1 MEFFKFRNESH
12 RFVVLAPTRT
22 AAALLHGSTY
32 HSFLGVPIDGQM
44 AFRNETTNNAQV
56 KTRLDGVEYIF
67 LDEVSMVACNDNYK
81 ISSQLAKA
89 LNQFDLPYGG
99 INMIFSGDFAQMPP
113 VFGSPLYSGTVG
125 TQLMSRITVQGQEA
139 AIGKA
144 LWHQVTTVV
153 ILRKNMRQ
161 RTQTPKD
168 AKLRTAL
175 ENMRYA
181 ACTPEDI
188 MFLKTHIAGRRS
200 DQPKL
205 SDKEFRNVSIITALN
220 AQKDRI
226 NELGSVRFAAE
237 TGQTLTDFYSI
248 DRFGSPPDA
257 AEKRSR
263 GRKSKASGKHVS
275 NEISPTL
282 QKVIWN
288 LPPSA
293 TNHFPGKL
301 SLCIGMPVIIR
312 NNDATELCIT
322 KGQEGHVV
330 GWQAGRG
337 IHGQRVLDKL
347 FIKLDKPAKL
357 VKIDGLPEN
366 VVPITRGSKNIE
378 CTFSSDLKEYIHRS
392 QVWVLLNFSMTDY
405 TSQGKTRPKNPI
417 DLSNCRSHQSYYTC
431 LSRSAT
437 ASGTVIVQSFSP
449 QLITCGASGY
459 LRQEFRELELW
470 DEISKLRYEGKLPD
484 HIQGSFRNP
493 WIRVYQKWKGTDYV
507 PPLTHPAL
515 KWYVKNPMQLLSVVT
530 GAPWPIIDKKKR
542 TEIKIETTSIQ
553 SGFVAA
559 EGSLP
564 VKSVKKRK
572 LEEAENLSASVK
584 KTKAA
589 QMIIASDNSSSPDGL
604 IWDGDNYSCAY
615 DALFTILYEIWST
628 DTKAWTRKFKEINQ
642 HHLKS
647 MSACFKKYM
656 NGQASFE
663 TARDTI
669 RHEIHSQ
676 SPAQF
681 PYGTRGTSVSVLTS
695 AILAPQN
702 FVAISSPECTNC
714 EYSEAS
720 IDDRLNFVLYE
731 KEDTPKSTSHWLR
744 SLEHETHERCPQC
757 FSAMMQP
764 ISFKSAP
771 NVLIFEINSRNIK
784 LNKTLK
790 FEQEGETVVLDV
802 RGLIYHG
809 DFHFT
814 SRIIGTDGI
823 VWYHDGMTTGSS
835 CENEGD
841 FDKFS
846 SRNLLKCKGKKLIL
860 VVYARV

>member
-1 MEFFKFRNESH
+1 
-12 RFVVLAPTRT
+12 L
-22 AAALLHGSTY
+22 
-32 HSFLGVPIDGQM
+32 
-44 AFRNETTNNAQV
+44 
-56 KTRLDGVEYIF
+56 KTR
-67 LDEVSMVACNDNYK
+67 
-81 ISSQLAKA
+81 
-89 LNQFDLPYGG
+89 
-99 INMIFSGDFAQMPP
+99 
-113 VFGSPLYSGTVG
+113 
-125 TQLMSRITVQGQEA
+125 
-139 AIGKA
+139 
-144 LWHQVTTVV
+144 
-153 ILRKNMRQ
+153 
-161 RTQTPKD
+161 
-168 AKLRTAL
+168 
-175 ENMRYA
+175 
-181 ACTPEDI
+181 
-188 MFLKTHIAGRRS
+188 IAGRRS

-248 DRFGSPPDA
+248 DRFGSSPDA

-337 IHGQRVLDKL
+337 IHGQRVLDTL
-347 FIKLDKPAKL
+347 FIKLDKPAKT

-405 TSQGKTRPKNPI
+405 TSQGKTRPKNPV

-437 ASGTVIVQSFSP
+437 ANGTVIVQSFSP
-449 QLITCGASGY
+449 RLITCGASGY
-459 LRQEFRELELW
+459 LRQEFRELELL

-484 HIQGSFRNP
+484 HIQGNFRNP
-493 WIRVYQKWKGTDYV
+493 LIRAYQKWKGTDYV

-515 KWYVKNPMQLLSVVT
+515 KWSVRDPMPLLSVVT
-530 GAPWPIIDKKKR
+530 DAPWQIIDKKKKK
-542 TEIKIETTSIQ
+542 EVLIETTSIQ

-559 EGSLP
+559 EGSIP
-564 VKSVKKRK
+564 VKSGKKRK

-589 QMIIASDNSSSPDGL
+589 QMIVASDNPSSPDGL

-615 DALFTILYEIWST
+615 DALLTISYEIWSI

-647 MSACFKKYM
+647 MSSCFKKYM

-681 PYGTRGTSVSVLTS
+681 PYGTRGTSVSALAS

-823 VWYHDGMTTGSS
+823 VWYHDGMTTGSG

-841 FDKFS
+841 IDKLS